1 MQDYLGCKVA
11 VFQGITMGNAQSCVI
26 CCDGAPDDLL
36 GRWGIG
42 LTMSLHADR
51 MGLHE
56 PAIHSC
62 EDSLN
67 GWNRDSKYTDE
78 DGKIQRIIQIPND
91 IATIETIAFA
101 RAFYWIATSVRP
113 TIAAIVVTD
122 RIASL
127 RDLEHE
133 NGHPINTRPS
143 STRRR
148 YRYAFAYSLR
158 LLRTEIVRALR
169 VHDTIRVFYYEARGF
184 NSNWRA
190 DQLSRSVDIDDCRL
204 PEANDDPFGCG
215 LTSTP
220 IPVRCV

>member
-11 VFQGITMGNAQSCVI
+11 VLQGITLGNAQSCVV

-101 RAFYWIATSVRP
+101 RMFYWIATSVRP

-122 RIASL
+122 CIAS
-127 RDLEHE
+127 
-133 NGHPINTRPS
+133 
-143 STRRR
+143 
-148 YRYAFAYSLR
+148 
-158 LLRTEIVRALR
+158 
-169 VHDTIRVFYYEARGF
+169 
-184 NSNWRA
+184 
-190 DQLSRSVDIDDCRL
+190 RSG
-204 PEANDDPFGCG
+204 A
-215 LTSTP
+215 
-220 IPVRCV
+220 